1 MESVLM
7 CATVKPLQFIPARGR
22 KLGRAVQLF
31 GDGHYNLSPQ
41 GDKKSTSAAGVC

>member
-22 KLGRAVQLF
+22 KPTRAAAT
-31 GDGHYNLSPQ
+31 G
-41 GDKKSTSAAGVC
+41 STEPIAIYPRKGTETPHK